1 MSESLSPL
9 GHVFESHLFSFCVVC
24 VCVYFPISQKQWQEA
39 REYVQQHAQPQER
52 LVIGKDNVTYTLC
65 RTLTQEGL
73 GLSLDNDDEY
83 SEIDSDEEDDDNDD
97 NNNDVNQVE
106 SFQRHTR
113 EACELATF
121 LMESYA
127 ERRINP
133 SSSLG
138 THHGGNGRA
147 VDILLEYDG
156 SAELLRVLLNIDA
169 DPWPVQ
175 AFLSYQNER
184 SRTSAVHYAAEG
196 RCSFSIH
203 KLVMDLC
210 VQSDPRMLLM
220 LDRDMETPLHWAM
233 QAQVSQRRM
242 QLYIRH
248 ETAPLLDRLL
258 SVPNNAGFNPLQL
271 FWREAAL
278 HIQNVWSDAR
288 VVPVWYYIE
297 MLTETFLK
305 AKGLEYSKDLP
316 VHGFVAAFTNFC
328 HRGLM
333 RVVLFVH
340 NVADV
345 DENGLLA
352 LHIACMCPAL
362 DPSII
367 SDYDLEAE
375 DWDNVPD
382 ELVKKFPET
391 ASVECPQTQR
401 LPLHW
406 ALERRAA
413 VLSLRLVTKLVGLC
427 PAVLLKADP
436 VTGLGTFMLAAA
448 SAPCRDESARLDVIY
463 YLLRSEPSILTALG
477 F

>member
-203 KLVMDLC
+203 KLVH
-210 VQSDPRMLLM
+210 R
-220 LDRDMETPLHWAM
+220 
-233 QAQVSQRRM
+233 
-242 QLYIRH
+242 
-248 ETAPLLDRLL
+248 
-258 SVPNNAGFNPLQL
+258 
-271 FWREAAL
+271 AL
-278 HIQNVWSDAR
+278 
-288 VVPVWYYIE
+288 P
-297 MLTETFLK
+297 
-305 AKGLEYSKDLP
+305 
-316 VHGFVAAFTNFC
+316 
-328 HRGLM
+328 
-333 RVVLFVH
+333 
-340 NVADV
+340 
-345 DENGLLA
+345 
-352 LHIACMCPAL
+352 
-362 DPSII
+362 
-367 SDYDLEAE
+367 
-375 DWDNVPD
+375 
-382 ELVKKFPET
+382 
-391 ASVECPQTQR
+391 
-401 LPLHW
+401 
-406 ALERRAA
+406 
-413 VLSLRLVTKLVGLC
+413 
-427 PAVLLKADP
+427 
-436 VTGLGTFMLAAA
+436 
-448 SAPCRDESARLDVIY
+448 
-463 YLLRSEPSILTALG
+463 
-477 F
+477 